1 MKFTTQLR
9 QENNSVWQQIFDC
22 PFITGLTDG
31 TLAPETFRYYFI
43 QDNKY
48 CVAFYDLHQK
58 IAAKMTN
65 RAHADSLAH
74 LVDICNEISERS
86 PIYDELN
93 LTQAEIDSVPVAP
106 TAYAY
111 ITNMYYQFEQQGIDA
126 GEASLVPCYWTYT
139 EMFRKIAE
147 KGFNTKPVYKDFID
161 FCASE
166 EFGSVNQQMLD
177 LTDDLAENTDD
188 EGREKM
194 RLAFQYSSEY
204 ELQYWNICV
213 IHEQW
218 LLDQEQE
225 KVARPLR

>member
-31 TLAPETFRYYFI
+31 TLAPEAFRYYFI

-74 LVDICNEISERS
+74 LVDVCNEISEHS

-93 LTQAEIDSVPVAP
+93 LTQTEIDSVPVAP

-111 ITNMYYQFEQQGIDA
+111 ITNMNYQFEQQGIDA

-166 EFGSVNQQMLD
+166 EFGSVNQQMLN

-188 EGREKM
+188 KGREKM

-204 ELQYWNICV
+204 ELQYWNMCV

>member
-1 MKFTTQLR
+1 
-9 QENNSVWQQIFDC
+9 
-22 PFITGLTDG
+22 
-31 TLAPETFRYYFI
+31 
-43 QDNKY
+43 
-48 CVAFYDLHQK
+48 
-58 IAAKMTN
+58 MTN

-204 ELQYWNICV
+204 ELQYWNMCV

>member
-22 PFITGLTDG
+22 PFVTGLTDG
-31 TLAPETFRYYFI
+31 TLAPEAFSYYFI

-74 LVDICNEISERS
+74 LVDVCNEISEHS

-93 LTQAEIDSVPVAP
+93 LTQTEIDSVPVAP

-166 EFGSVNQQMLD
+166 EFGSVNQQMLN

-188 EGREKM
+188 KGREKM

-204 ELQYWNICV
+204 ELQYWNMCV